1 MTAADKPVAWI
12 ETVAEDEADESLR
25 SLYDRARD
33 PRSGV
38 VDNIMKVHSLHPDTL
53 RDHLG
58 LYITTMRRP
67 SGLSRAERE
76 MIAVVVSTINECHY

>member
-38 VDNIMKVHSLHPDTL
+38 VDNIIKVHSLHPDSL
-53 RDHLG
+53 RDHLE
-58 LYITTMRRP
+58 LYLTTMRKR